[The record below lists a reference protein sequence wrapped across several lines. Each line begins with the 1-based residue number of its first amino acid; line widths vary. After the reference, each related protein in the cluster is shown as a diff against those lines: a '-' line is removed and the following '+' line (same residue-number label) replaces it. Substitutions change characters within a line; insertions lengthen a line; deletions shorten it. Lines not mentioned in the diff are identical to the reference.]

1 MVQKFQSPVRVY
13 KHPFELVMLAY
24 EKRFPKCPQMPIV
37 LDCEIVK
44 DEVLENGAQR
54 KTSRRC
60 KLAVDAPYIFK
71 KLIGVEHVYF
81 LQHNYLDLANRTLN
95 IEAVNESFSS
105 RIEIFERCRYYAHPE
120 NPDWTCFDQTATLD
134 IKNFFG
140 FEHSMEKMGMKQ
152 YTQTTL
158 KGKEIIEYFINE
170 LKEEGITEVARWQPP
185 ADAPPL
191 SPKTRVEGEE
201 DAEKE
206 NGSDVVNGGGSE
218 KRPSIHDILLDGD
231 FIAKH
236 LGQLTPM
243 QESKLLELRKL
254 LDSQEEVEKMPDY
267 QTILRFLR
275 ARDWHVNQALT
286 MLKDSLKWRKEQ
298 DIDSLLSDYQMPSV
312 VSDHFPGGWHHHD
325 KDGRP
330 IYILRLG
337 HMDVKGLLKS
347 IGTEGFLK
355 LALHI
360 CEEGIQ
366 KIKESAENV
375 GKPVLDWC
383 LLVDL
388 EGLSMRHLWR
398 PGVKALLNI
407 IENVESNYPET
418 MGRVLVVRAPRVFP
432 IAWTI
437 VSAFIDENTRSKFL
451 FYGIT
456 DDEHTKES
464 LEQYID
470 ADIVPDFLGGPCK
483 PSLASLSYVDQ
494 ITPYYFTHCYLAN
507 CDCTLIHEGSLV
519 PKNLYKMNSLE
530 EGDDALD
537 NHQDNNTK
545 TASAAAAGSSGL
557 DPQHHHNVY
566 KTIELRTGYSHE
578 VIIRNSDP
586 KSVLTWDFDV
596 LRSDLHF
603 TLFRV
608 TKELPEKHDLAVS
621 FFDISDF
628 TEGVNYFKEE
638 PTLVC
643 HNKESVQGSHVMNHK
658 DNYVMHWFSP
668 TCGAEGPAQLNY
680 FYEVLSSANYKGS
693 MTSLQSAFS
702 SNSASSSCQSR

>member
-1 MVQKFQSPVRVY
+1 MVQKYQSPVRVY
-13 KHPFELVMLAY
+13 KYPFELVMKAY

-37 LDCEIVK
+37 LDCEITK
-44 DEVLENGAQR
+44 DEILENGAQR

-81 LQHNYLDLANRTLN
+81 IQHNYLDLANRTLN

-105 RIEIFERCRYYAHPE
+105 RIEIFERCRYYAHPD

-170 LKEEGITEVARWQPP
+170 LKEEGITEVPRWQPP
-185 ADAPPL
+185 ADAEI
-191 SPKTRVEGEE
+191 SPNLHVVGDDSEE
-201 DAEKE
+201 
-206 NGSDVVNGGGSE
+206 SDTVYEVNGGE
-218 KRPSIHDILLDGD
+218 KRPSTHDILLDGD

-254 LDSQEEVEKMPDY
+254 LDSQEDVEKMPDY

-275 ARDWHVNQALT
+275 ARDWHVSQALT

-298 DIDSLLSDYQMPSV
+298 DIDSLLTEYKTPTV

-360 CEEGIQ
+360 CEEGIK
-366 KIKESAENV
+366 KILESAENL

-407 IENVESNYPET
+407 IENVERNYPET

-451 FYGIT
+451 FYGIS

-470 ADIVPDFLGGPCK
+470 AEIVPDFLGGPCK
-483 PSLASLSYVDQ
+483 
-494 ITPYYFTHCYLAN
+494 
-507 CDCTLIHEGSLV
+507 TLIHEGSLV

-530 EGDDALD
+530 EADDALLD
-537 NHQDNNTK
+537 SPHHNDSK
-545 TASAAAAGSSGL
+545 TLAAAAGSGAGGL
-557 DPQHHHNVY
+557 AQQNHHHNVY
-566 KTIELRTGYSHE
+566 KTVELRTGYSHE

-608 TKELPEKHDLAVS
+608 TKDLPEKHDLAVS
-621 FFDISDF
+621 FFDMSDF

-668 TCGAEGPAQLNY
+668 SCSSEGPTQLNY

>member
-13 KHPFELVMLAY
+13 KYPFELVMMAY

-37 LDCEIVK
+37 LDCEVVK

-54 KTSRRC
+54 NTSRRC
-60 KLAVDAPYIFK
+60 KLAVEAPYIFK
-71 KLIGVEHVYF
+71 KLIGVEFVF
-81 LQHNYLDLANRTLN
+81 FIQHNYLDMENRTLN

-105 RIEIFERCRYYAHPE
+105 RIEIFERCRYYAHPD

-158 KGKEIIEYFINE
+158 KGKEIIEYFIDQ
-170 LKEEGITEVARWQPP
+170 LKQEGITEVPRWQPP
-185 ADAPPL
+185 PDAPL
-191 SPKTRVEGEE
+191 SPKAREAEEGGTET
-201 DAEKE
+201 
-206 NGSDVVNGGGSE
+206 NGGGE
-218 KRPSIHDILLDGD
+218 KRPSSHDILLDGD

-254 LDSQEEVEKMPDY
+254 LDSLEDLDKMPDY

-275 ARDWHVNQALT
+275 ARDWHVNQALN
-286 MLKDSLKWRKEQ
+286 SLKESLLWRKQER
-298 DIDSLLSDYQMPSV
+298 IDDLLNEYQMPTV
-312 VSDHFPGGWHHHD
+312 VNDHFPGGWHHHD

-347 IGTEGFLK
+347 IGTDGFLK
-355 LALHI
+355 LALNI

-366 KIKESAENV
+366 KIKESAENL
-375 GKPVLDWC
+375 GTPVLNWC

-407 IENVESNYPET
+407 IENVERNYPET

-437 VSAFIDENTRSKFL
+437 VSAFIDENTRSKFI
-451 FYGIT
+451 FYGVT
-456 DDEHTKES
+456 DCEQMKES

-470 ADIVPDFLGGPCK
+470 AEIIPDFLGGPCK
-483 PSLASLSYVDQ
+483 
-494 ITPYYFTHCYLAN
+494 
-507 CDCTLIHEGSLV
+507 TLIHEGSLV
-519 PKNLYKMNSLE
+519 PKTLYKMNSLE
-530 EGDDALD
+530 EDDAVD
-537 NHQDNNTK
+537 NHKSTSNNN
-545 TASAAAAGSSGL
+545 SGGIGGSL
-557 DPQHHHNVY
+557 AQHHHQNLY

-603 TLFRV
+603 SLFRV
-608 TKELPEKHDLAVS
+608 TKDLPEKQDLAVS
-621 FFDISDF
+621 FFDMSDF

-638 PTLVC
+638 PTLIC

-668 TCGAEGPAQLNY
+668 SCSSEGPAQLNF

-693 MTSLQSAFS
+693 MTSLQSAYS